1 MGLALRDFIGEA
13 RGVAVLSGPAFF
25 FEDVLD
31 LDQLARILHDV
42 KANCVGGGRCGKLF
56 ATVPSIAQIA
66 DFAHA
71 LFIGL

>member
-1 MGLALRDFIGEA
+1 VGLTPRDFIGKA
-13 RGVAVLSGPAFF
+13 CGISVLSGPAFF

-42 KANCVGGGRCGKLF
+42 EANGVGGGRCGKLF

-66 DFAHA
+66 HFAHA